1 MPACKQTHTRCVYY
15 NPEKEVFSS
24 DGCTTLNSFNN
35 SMVRC
40 AYSMYLRAQV
50 RVRVQV
56 GV

>member
-1 MPACKQTHTRCVYY
+1 MSACKQTRCVYY

-40 AYSMYLRAQV
+40 AYSKYLRAQV